1 MEERFRATVEDKSTI
16 KFLVRLV
23 LTYGMGKLITL
34 ETKVAKCLLT
44 KNEDV
49 NVFKNNNVL
58 TIVAPECGECRYA
71 VKNKAK
77 PPQICSIYRDNRSA
91 F

>member
-1 MEERFRATVEDKSTI
+1 MAEQFRATVKDKSTI
-16 KFLVRLV
+16 KFLVKLV

-44 KNEDV
+44 KNENV

-58 TIVAPECGECRYA
+58 TIVAPECGECKFA
-71 VKNKAK
+71 VKNGAQS
-77 PPQICSIYRDNRSA
+77 PNICHAYKDNLQA